1 MRSLLLALSS
11 ASIIGIGAWYWLKLT
26 KSVSSAGSS
35 SSQAVDKQ
43 TIPENQP
50 STSGGLDYLDFD
62 FKQILFPWSTAN
74 NATPAS
80 EQPTTKPYP
89 GVGGT
94 MEPTKGIRNNNPL
107 NVEFSDRNPW
117 NGQVGSDGRFAIF
130 ESVFYGIRAAART
143 MKTYR
148 DKHGLKNVTDIVNRW
163 APPSDNNPT
172 KNYIDFVANKAG
184 VTTTQS
190 LSLADYT
197 RVVAAMIHFENGYNP
212 YELSEIS
219 AAVAAGFK

>member
-1 MRSLLLALSS
+1 MRRLALAS
-11 ASIIGIGAWYWLKLT
+11 ASLAAIAFIAWRIWPLSTGRSTGAIT
-26 KSVSSAGSS
+26 VSDQPVSVEPI
-35 SSQAVDKQ
+35 
-43 TIPENQP
+43 TNQP
-50 STSGGLDYLDFD
+50 SNSGGLDYLNFD
-62 FKQILFPWSTAN
+62 FKQILFPWSTQ
-74 NATPAS
+74 AS

-163 APPSDNNPT
+163 APPSDKNPT
-172 KNYIDFVANKAG
+172 QNYIDFVANQAG
-184 VTTTQS
+184 VTTSQS